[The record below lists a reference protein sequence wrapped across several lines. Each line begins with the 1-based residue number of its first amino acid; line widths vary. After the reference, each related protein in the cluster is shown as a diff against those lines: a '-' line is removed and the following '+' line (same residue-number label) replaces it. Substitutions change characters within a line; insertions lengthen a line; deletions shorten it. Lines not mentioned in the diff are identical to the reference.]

1 MLSKLRSTLVCTF
14 ALLLHRKTLLHMLAA
29 ICAFATAE
37 QQALASATTTT
48 TLAITANG
56 APASSVS
63 PGTVVTLTASVTSAG
78 TSVAPGQIT
87 FYDASAPS
95 CTDIHLLGT
104 AQLTVNGTATVRFVP
119 GPGSHSYKAVF
130 LGTHNFTGS
139 PSLPE
144 SLSVATVASA
154 STTTITSSGVPG
166 NYTLTATVTN
176 ATNIPP
182 TGTVSFL
189 DTDNANYVLGTGLL
203 SIGPSSL
210 SLANGPTYPTGELP
224 GSILTAD
231 FNGDGILDIA
241 VVAFDSLGTYV
252 PGSIT
257 ILLGNGDG
265 TFTAAPNIATGTFPC
280 CLATADFNGDGI
292 PDLVVGSL
300 VDGTVRILLGN
311 GDGTFVTGP
320 SIING
325 TFADVNALAAG
336 DFNGDGNEDL
346 VGVDAQTDTV
356 FVLLGHGDGT
366 FAELPAR
373 PATGDNPVV
382 IVVGDFNG
390 DGKLDLAIDNIF
402 APNSKLTPT
411 TLTILLGN
419 GDGTFTPAPPVPVG
433 IGPESLVTA
442 DFNGDGKLDLAVANI
457 QPPANVMVLL
467 GNGDGTFAGPVST
480 IPIIYLNTLT
490 VGDFNGDG
498 KPDIAAFEEVG
509 QTAPQNVY
517 ALLGNGDGTF
527 ATATGG
533 SGNII
538 PTNGVAGDFNGD
550 GLWDIAVPSEY
561 GGVTIFLSNT
571 TGPATATVTNI
582 SPVGMGIHYVDASYP
597 GDTNNT
603 PSLSG
608 LIPLVA
614 EPVPTTLALSTNP
627 SGSVAPGQ
635 LLTLTATLT
644 PDLAQNHNATGTVTF
659 SSNGSAL
666 GTGSISNGIA
676 TLSTSTLPAGS
687 DPLLAAYSGDTNFDP
702 SSASASGTVNTLST
716 LPSTAILTVV
726 PASSVFGSPVTLTAT
741 VSATNP
747 PGPSVPTG
755 TVTFTYNTSTNPAN
769 ITLGTVNLNAG
780 VASFTTTTLPVGEDN
795 INCTYSG
802 SSIYSPATCV
812 NQPASAGPA
821 LTLSS
826 SLNPAPALAPITFT
840 AQLGSGNS
848 GGTIV
853 FAINGQNIPTT
864 PNAYG
869 TSIYT
874 ISTLTAGTYP
884 ITATWFASAHALAI
898 QASLTQVVTAL
909 IPVTD
914 FSLTGSSIT
923 FPFDH
928 SATGN
933 LQLTSINGFA
943 GNVAIACI
951 PPFPPNYTCTLQHS
965 SISLTSGLST
975 VFTYTLSPSFTAS
988 ATPSH
993 PVNRSTRIVL
1003 ASLFPFTL
1011 VSLLGLSRK
1020 RRTHLRTLLS
1030 LTLLAILATATTA
1043 CGPDHFIPITTG
1055 VYPLTFTATGTD
1067 QGTSTPITHTLTI
1080 NATITQ

>member
-14 ALLLHRKTLLHMLAA
+14 ALLVLIVPTCLAAQTTINVGPGQTYTTIQSGINAANTGDTVLVAPGTYYENIDFMGKAITVTSSGGAVATIIDGSKGTSPAVTIAQGSTSAPGIGPTIALSGFTIQNGGTEPSTGPTGGIYINQMLPTISNNILTRNHCTGIWIVEEQGLIQNAPLIQSNEIDNTLDNNGDCAIGGGSAILVTGGPPVPQLGSSGIVGNLIQNNTQGGQEGTGSGGITVLSGSVVIQNNTLRNNATASSGGAIYLAVTVAPIVQNLFYDNQAICGGGAVAISREPLYIEPSGTLLVVNNTFWDNTISGQHCSASSTQANASQIFIGDTVSELYGTLFANNIFSGNTAQPTVACASTPEGNGNVDLPVFDHNLLFNSGGPVFDATCADQTGLYGNQTANPQFTNSATFDFHLQSSSPAIDAGQTSLLSNEAFYADAPIETFTDIGGNPRLADATGKGYAVVDIGAYEYLGIQGTAATSITLSNSLESALVTPAAGGSTISLSA
-29 ICAFATAE
+29 IASSTAALSTGCSGPISFTE
-37 QQALASATTTT
+37 DGTVIGAVDLSASTSTLNNVFLTSGIHYFQALYKGQAPCTSATSIPIIFLVVDISTTT
-48 TLAITANG
+48 TLTC
-56 APASSVS
+56 
-63 PGTVVTLTASVTSAG
+63 
-78 TSVAPGQIT
+78 
-87 FYDASAPS
+87 APS
-95 CTDIHLLGT
+95 T
-104 AQLTVNGTATVRFVP
+104 
-119 GPGSHSYKAVF
+119 
-130 LGTHNFTGS
+130 
-139 PSLPE
+139 
-144 SLSVATVASA
+144 
-154 STTTITSSGVPG
+154 
-166 NYTLTATVTN
+166 
-176 ATNIPP
+176 
-182 TGTVSFL
+182 
-189 DTDNANYVLGTGLL
+189 L
-203 SIGPSSL
+203 SIGSTSL
-210 SLANGPTYPTGELP
+210 FSAAVTSTSGTPT
-224 GSILTAD
+224 
-231 FNGDGILDIA
+231 
-241 VVAFDSLGTYV
+241 
-252 PGSIT
+252 GSIT
-257 ILLGNGDG
+257 FTDNGAALAQPALTNGDAS
-265 TFTAAPNIATGTFPC
+265 FTYT
-280 CLATADFNGDGI
+280 
-292 PDLVVGSL
+292 
-300 VDGTVRILLGN
+300 
-311 GDGTFVTGP
+311 
-320 SIING
+320 
-325 TFADVNALAAG
+325 
-336 DFNGDGNEDL
+336 
-346 VGVDAQTDTV
+346 
-356 FVLLGHGDGT
+356 
-366 FAELPAR
+366 
-373 PATGDNPVV
+373 
-382 IVVGDFNG
+382 
-390 DGKLDLAIDNIF
+390 
-402 APNSKLTPT
+402 
-411 TLTILLGN
+411 
-419 GDGTFTPAPPVPVG
+419 
-433 IGPESLVTA
+433 
-442 DFNGDGKLDLAVANI
+442 
-457 QPPANVMVLL
+457 
-467 GNGDGTFAGPVST
+467 
-480 IPIIYLNTLT
+480 
-490 VGDFNGDG
+490 
-498 KPDIAAFEEVG
+498 G
-509 QTAPQNVY
+509 QTAGPH
-517 ALLGNGDGTF
+517 A
-527 ATATGG
+527 
-533 SGNII
+533 I
-538 PTNGVAGDFNGD
+538 VA
-550 GLWDIAVPSEY
+550 AY
-561 GGVTIFLSNT
+561 
-571 TGPATATVTNI
+571 
-582 SPVGMGIHYVDASYP
+582 
-597 GDTNNT
+597 
-603 PSLSG
+603 
-608 LIPLVA
+608 
-614 EPVPTTLALSTNP
+614 VPT
-627 SGSVAPGQ
+627 GSY
-635 LLTLTATLT
+635 
-644 PDLAQNHNATGTVTF
+644 
-659 SSNGSAL
+659 
-666 GTGSISNGIA
+666 
-676 TLSTSTLPAGS
+676 
-687 DPLLAAYSGDTNFDP
+687 AA
-702 SSASASGTVNTLST
+702 SSASCSVTVNTLST

-826 SLNPAPALAPITFT
+826 SLNPAPALTPITFT

-898 QASLTQVVTAL
+898 QASLTQVVTAP

-975 VFTYTLSPSFTAS
+975 VFTDTLSPSFTAS

-1030 LTLLAILATATTA
+1030 LTLLAILATTTTA

-1080 NATITQ
+1080 NATITP

>member
-14 ALLLHRKTLLHMLAA
+14 ALLTIAVPAHIFAQTTINVGPGQTYTTIQSGINAATAGDTVLVAPGTYYENIDFKGKAITVTSSGGAA
-29 ICAFATAE
+29 ITTIDGGNRGGVATVLFSGGETSSSIISGFTIRGGGDSIFSGASDGGIYVNGTVGYVAGPSPTIQNNIITANYCHNIDVEFASPTIRNNEISGVLQNTQGTGSQESYCIFGGAIYLGGTSNFQIGGSVVIGNTIENNLTGGSAISVDAAQDVLVMNNVIRNNYSRQSGSAFSSENTSNSVVVQNLIYDNTSTCGGAISFIGGILIANNTLADNVYVDLFSGSACTAVAQIYPDDYGISSPSAVIINNIISGSTSYPAVNCDWFDPPSLSTQPTFESNILRNTGGPFFGSYCIDVSAQDNNLTADPQFVNAAANNYHLKSASPAIDAGDNSVLQTFLAMTGFAFTKDFDGNPRVQDATHKGTAIIDMGAYE
-37 QQALASATTTT
+37 YPGVLDGNSVTETLTSSLNPSTYGDNVTFNVVLTSSTGTPTGTVQFKDGATVLGVQTVSVPGTSSYSTATLTVGTHPIAAVYEPTDLFTATTASLSQVVNGATTSTTT
-48 TLAITANG
+48 TLT
-56 APASSVS
+56 
-63 PGTVVTLTASVTSAG
+63 
-78 TSVAPGQIT
+78 
-87 FYDASAPS
+87 
-95 CTDIHLLGT
+95 C
-104 AQLTVNGTATVRFVP
+104 
-119 GPGSHSYKAVF
+119 
-130 LGTHNFTGS
+130 
-139 PSLPE
+139 
-144 SLSVATVASA
+144 
-154 STTTITSSGVPG
+154 
-166 NYTLTATVTN
+166 
-176 ATNIPP
+176 
-182 TGTVSFL
+182 
-189 DTDNANYVLGTGLL
+189 
-203 SIGPSSL
+203 
-210 SLANGPTYPTGELP
+210 
-224 GSILTAD
+224 
-231 FNGDGILDIA
+231 
-241 VVAFDSLGTYV
+241 
-252 PGSIT
+252 
-257 ILLGNGDG
+257 
-265 TFTAAPNIATGTFPC
+265 
-280 CLATADFNGDGI
+280 
-292 PDLVVGSL
+292 
-300 VDGTVRILLGN
+300 
-311 GDGTFVTGP
+311 
-320 SIING
+320 
-325 TFADVNALAAG
+325 
-336 DFNGDGNEDL
+336 
-346 VGVDAQTDTV
+346 
-356 FVLLGHGDGT
+356 
-366 FAELPAR
+366 
-373 PATGDNPVV
+373 
-382 IVVGDFNG
+382 
-390 DGKLDLAIDNIF
+390 
-402 APNSKLTPT
+402 TPT
-411 TLTILLGN
+411 TLSIDATSLFSAMVTSTSGTPTGSITFTDNGAALAQPALTN
-419 GDGTFTPAPPVPVG
+419 GDASFTY
-433 IGPESLVTA
+433 T
-442 DFNGDGKLDLAVANI
+442 
-457 QPPANVMVLL
+457 
-467 GNGDGTFAGPVST
+467 
-480 IPIIYLNTLT
+480 
-490 VGDFNGDG
+490 
-498 KPDIAAFEEVG
+498 G
-509 QTAPQNVY
+509 QTAGPH
-517 ALLGNGDGTF
+517 A
-527 ATATGG
+527 
-533 SGNII
+533 I
-538 PTNGVAGDFNGD
+538 VA
-550 GLWDIAVPSEY
+550 AY
-561 GGVTIFLSNT
+561 
-571 TGPATATVTNI
+571 
-582 SPVGMGIHYVDASYP
+582 
-597 GDTNNT
+597 
-603 PSLSG
+603 
-608 LIPLVA
+608 
-614 EPVPTTLALSTNP
+614 VPT
-627 SGSVAPGQ
+627 GSY
-635 LLTLTATLT
+635 
-644 PDLAQNHNATGTVTF
+644 
-659 SSNGSAL
+659 
-666 GTGSISNGIA
+666 
-676 TLSTSTLPAGS
+676 
-687 DPLLAAYSGDTNFDP
+687 AA
-702 SSASASGTVNTLST
+702 SSASCSVTVNTLST

-826 SLNPAPALAPITFT
+826 SLNPAPALTPITFT

-874 ISTLTAGTYP
+874 ISTLPAGTYP

-898 QASLTQVVTAL
+898 QASLTQVVTAP

-1030 LTLLAILATATTA
+1030 LTLLAILATTTTA

-1080 NATITQ
+1080 NATITP